1 MPKMVI
7 EDVYRIS
14 VEELKTHDGIEI
26 LERSIIVLDKNGNT
40 LEIVFRAN
48 DQAMLEFYSMDC
60 FKEGWYIPKP
70 YKGSK
75 AFDREEE
82 E

>member
-7 EDVYRIS
+7 EDVQRIE

-26 LERSIIVLDKNGNT
+26 LERSIIVFDKDGKT

-48 DQAMLEFYSMDC
+48 AQAMLEFHSIESS
-60 FKEGWYIPKP
+60 KEGWYIPKP

-75 AFDREEE
+75 AFGQEEE
-82 E
+82 